1 MKQKTECTQNDNNYR
16 ISLTAFLSVLI
27 CGCSSFKTPDSLPAL
42 DSPPDNGV
50 LHARFFG
57 ISTVYLSDGESS
69 IMIDGMF
76 TRRSF
81 TQHRKHGFSPDTEAI
96 EMRLK
101 NAGIDKIDAL
111 FVGHSHFDHA
121 LDAAVTAEKSNAIL
135 YGSESTL
142 KLFPNFHQKSEI
154 LVGQPY
160 PFGNFSVTAF
170 ETQHVP
176 KEPFMQNVEYFL
188 TAVYAKGHK
197 FMCAGKVYSFLVQHG
212 DTDILIIP
220 SSSIHHT
227 DLPVNTQADVVFL
240 SIGLLSKQPDVP
252 KYIANYWDNAVKQTN
267 AKLVIPIHFDDFRKP
282 ISADGE
288 LTFSSSLA
296 DKISLT
302 MGQIDKLADE
312 KNANGKNVKVR
323 FPPTIKPFLLESK

>member
-1 MKQKTECTQNDNNYR
+1 MKQKSKDIQIHKNYR
-16 ISLTAFLSVLI
+16 ILLTVLI
-27 CGCSSFKTPDSLPAL
+27 SILICSCTSFNIPVSLPAL
-42 DSPPDNGV
+42 DSTPDKGV

-81 TQHRKHGFSPDTEAI
+81 TEHRQHNFSPDKGAI
-96 EMRLK
+96 DKGLN
-101 NAGIDKIDAL
+101 NAGIKKIDAL

-142 KLFPNFHQKSEI
+142 KLFPDYHNKSEI

-160 PFGNFSVTAF
+160 QIGNFSVTVF

-176 KEPFMQNVEYFL
+176 KEPFRQNVEYFF

-197 FMCAGKVYSFLVQHG
+197 FICEGKVYSFLVKHG

-220 SSSIHHT
+220 SSSLNHT
-227 DLPVNTQADVVFL
+227 DLPINTKADVVFF
-240 SIGLLSKQPDVP
+240 SIGLLSKQPYAS
-252 KYIANYWDNAVKQTN
+252 KYIENYWNNGVKQTN
-267 AKLVIPIHFDDFRKP
+267 AKLVIPIHYDDFRKP
-282 ISADGE
+282 ISEDGT
-288 LTFSSSLA
+288 LTLPLVLA

-302 MGQIDKLADE
+302 MAKLDKLAAE
-312 KNANGKNVKVR
+312 QNANGENVEIR
-323 FPPTIKPFLLESK
+323 FSPIIKPFLLESK